1 MTVLTPDISLLLW
14 TIMALFHLA
23 LMVTAAMQLV
33 SIVSFSRKTKLI
45 WLTFISLLPVIGPVL
60 FLLFRNQ
67 VKRIRL
73 FLYNT

>member
-14 TIMALFHLA
+14 TLMVLFHLA
-23 LMVTAAMQLV
+23 LIVTAAIHLV

-45 WLTFISLLPVIGPVL
+45 WLAFISLLPVIGPVL
-60 FLLFRNQ
+60 FFLFRNQ